1 MAARTTKR
9 SSKGRTAFPT
19 SNPKRQYTPPKRTRT
34 AAAAKMV
41 VDRRRVLAFGVAAAA
56 ATLVPVPAFVTEA
69 ATASFQP
76 SFIDAAKR
84 AIKLVEE
91 WRRLGDELEEVDAA
105 LKSMSRADSRRSGY
119 LVRVNDLPVER
130 FRAALIADDAL
141 RSTMRMKIA
150 GRKEA
155 AIRDTL
161 LLSLME
167 MTGKQ
172 PPVLKREL
180 GLAT

>member
-1 MAARTTKR
+1 
-9 SSKGRTAFPT
+9 
-19 SNPKRQYTPPKRTRT
+19 
-34 AAAAKMV
+34 MV
-41 VDRRRVLAFGVAAAA
+41 VDRRRVLAFGM
-56 ATLVPVPAFVTEA
+56 A
-69 ATASFQP
+69 ATAFTLLPVTAVAEVATDLPQP
-76 SFIDAAKR
+76 SFIAEAKR
-84 AIKLVEE
+84 AIALVDE
-91 WRRLGDELEEVDAA
+91 WRRLGDELKEVDAA

-119 LVRVNDLPVER
+119 LVRVNDLPIER

>member
-1 MAARTTKR
+1 MATGKKTG
-9 SSKGRTAFPT
+9 SKGGAVSAVSKPGRSRST
-19 SNPKRQYTPPKRTRT
+19 SKRTRSK
-34 AAAAKMV
+34 AAAKLV
-41 VDRRRVLAFGVAAAA
+41 VGRRQVLAFGMAAAA
-56 ATLVPVPAFVTEA
+56 ASLVPLPTLASTAVTHSTSE
-69 ATASFQP
+69 TFIAS
-76 SFIDAAKR
+76 AKQ
-84 AIKLVEE
+84 AIKLVDE
-91 WRRLGDELEEVDAA
+91 WRRFGDEIEKVEAA
-105 LKSMSRADSRRSGY
+105 LKTMERGDSRRGDH
-119 LVRVNDLPVER
+119 LRRINDLPIER

-167 MTGKQ
+167 MTGKR
-172 PPVLKREL
+172 PPVLNREL